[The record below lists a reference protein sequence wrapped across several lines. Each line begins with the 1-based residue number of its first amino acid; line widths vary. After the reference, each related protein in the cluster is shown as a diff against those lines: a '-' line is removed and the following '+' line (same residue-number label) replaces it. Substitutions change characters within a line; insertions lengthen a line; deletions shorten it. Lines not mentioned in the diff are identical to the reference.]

1 MAEEKIDDFYDDD
14 DEDLDM
20 DMLFAQLK
28 DLENSEMRL
37 SGQPMEE
44 VQNFEEDSAID
55 IFNDIFAQMGG
66 FEQMEGSSMDEIRTL
81 FDDMPEEGAAGDF
94 DESCLK
100 DEKAYND
107 IMKRLEALNSLEN
120 FKDWYTFQE
129 EYSDDE
135 SEYEND
141 QK

>member
-14 DEDLDM
+14 DDLDM

-28 DLENSEMRL
+28 DLENAEMRL
-37 SGQPMEE
+37 SGQPVEE
-44 VQNFEEDSAID
+44 EADCQEDSAMD
-55 IFNDIFAQMGG
+55 MFNDIFAQMGG
-66 FEQMEGSSMDEIRTL
+66 FEQMEGSAMDEIRTL
-81 FDDMPEEGAAGDF
+81 FDDMPQEGAEGDF

-107 IMKRLEALNSLEN
+107 IMKRLDALNSLEN
-120 FKDWYTFQE
+120 FKDWDMFQE
-129 EYSDDE
+129 EFSEEESDDE
-135 SEYEND
+135 NN

>member
-1 MAEEKIDDFYDDD
+1 MAEEKIDEFYDDD

-20 DMLFAQLK
+20 DVLFAQLK
-28 DLENSEMRL
+28 DLENAEMRL
-37 SGQPMEE
+37 SGQPVEE
-44 VQNFEEDSAID
+44 EHDSEEESAMD

-81 FDDMPEEGAAGDF
+81 FDDMPEEDTEGEF

-107 IMKRLEALNSLEN
+107 IMKRLDALNSLEN
-120 FKDWYTFQE
+120 FKDWDMFQE
-129 EYSDDE
+129 EYSDEE
-135 SEYEND
+135 SEDEND